1 MKGFNIVPKQR
12 QVATIALLL
21 STLSDREREVLNK
34 VCLGYDAAAIADKQ
48 HVSTTT
54 IQAHRARLLRKMGAR
69 NSVQLTYLIK
79 SAETHHLKRHIEKL
93 LADKNNPQ
101 TQFGVLNIVPSSGG
115 IYPSAAPVTVQV
127 AAEQRA
133 ALRPKTQREES
144 I

>member
-12 QVATIALLL
+12 QITAVALLL
-21 STLSDREREVLNK
+21 GTLSNREREVLNK

-79 SAETHHLKRHIEKL
+79 SAESHHLKRHIETL
-93 LADKNNPQ
+93 LVEKNNPQ

-115 IYPSAAPVTVQV
+115 AYSDMAPMAVQI

-133 ALRPKTQREES
+133 ELRPKTQREES

>member
-12 QVATIALLL
+12 QVAAIALLL

-79 SAETHHLKRHIEKL
+79 SAETHHRSEEHTSELQSRGHLVCRLLLEK
-93 LADKNNPQ
+93 KKQNKSTRYNND
-101 TQFGVLNIVPSSGG
+101 
-115 IYPSAAPVTVQV
+115 
-127 AAEQRA
+127 
-133 ALRPKTQREES
+133 
-144 I
+144 